1 MYKIMVAMV
10 LVACLAVTKGF
21 GGEATPESPVVVKPP
36 EQKADKAKA
45 DGAMEL
51 GGTLSGTTANLSHV
65 AGINII
71 IDPEVADRVIPSLR
85 VHNMPLRHA
94 LNWICRLTGTA
105 WVLRDEAIFI
115 TTPEKAGTSSVD
127 LKVYDVR
134 DITTAVPDFA
144 GPEFVIGADSTG
156 GMNVSMT
163 ADTVQA
169 SSVIPIEDLIQVIM
183 GSVQTTGGEGM
194 PAPMAKASA
203 APSAAMEVWGYKT
216 SGDSVKTITLTAKNA
231 PDKQILSAAE
241 LAEFMKASGLEDK
254 DKTRYVVQRS
264 GPKGSVKADV
274 LLGEVQAEKYKLVAS
289 MPQKDGKKLLVF
301 VAEEAKSEKVK

>member
-1 MYKIMVAMV
+1 MV
-10 LVACLAVTKGF
+10 LRLAAAVVVMSIVCRMGWSEGT
-21 GGEATPESPVVVKPP
+21 APESPVVVKPP
-36 EQKADKAKA
+36 EQKADKAKT

-51 GGTLSGTTANLSHV
+51 GGTLSGTTANLSHA
-65 AGINII
+65 AGVNII

-105 WVLRDEAIFI
+105 WMLRDEAIFI

-144 GPEFVIGADSTG
+144 GPEFIIGADSAG
-156 GMNVSMT
+156 GMAVSMT

-183 GSVQTTGGEGM
+183 GSVQTAGGEGM
-194 PAPMAKASA
+194 PAPMAKAST
-203 APSAAMEVWGYKT
+203 APSAAMEVWGYKA
-216 SGDSVKTITLTAKNA
+216 SGDSVKTITLTARSA
-231 PDKQILSAAE
+231 PDKQTLTAAE

-274 LLGEVQAEKYKLVAS
+274 LLGDVQAEKYKLVAS
-289 MPQKDGKKLLVF
+289 MPQKDGKNLLIF
-301 VAEEAKSEKVK
+301 VAEEAKSEKGK